1 MRTETTYTVL
11 AACSF
16 CKEYI
21 KILIE
26 KCRFLGCLTCC
37 KHSSLLCQ
45 ISSSIV
51 EVAGRHTI
59 MDLTEHL
66 ERTTHLHDNIKYVI
80 VILYGYFSIS
90 VML

>member
-1 MRTETTYTVL
+1 MCTDTTDTLV

-26 KCRFLGCLTCC
+26 KCTDLGCLTCC
-37 KHSSLLCQ
+37 KHSSLLCHV
-45 ISSSIV
+45 SSSIV
-51 EVAGRHTI
+51 EVVGRYTI
-59 MDLTEHL
+59 MDLTEYL
-66 ERTTHLHDNIKYVI
+66 DRTTHRHDNIKYVI

-90 VML
+90 LM